1 MAAELGIWSTV
12 LGLTGLLMLAVLMLP
27 AARRVDFPYTVLLAG
42 VGVAIG
48 LLDVLVAHVDV
59 PLLSDFLAALRSI
72 EITAEAVFFIFLPAL
87 VFEAAMVLDVRRL
100 MDDLGAIL
108 FLAVIGLLVSTAI
121 VGLSIWAVSGFAL
134 IACLL
139 LGVIVSATDPVAVV
153 AIFKEVG
160 APKRLSILVEGE
172 SLFNDATAI
181 LLFTILAGILA
192 GGAEDPSVTD
202 ALLGFLIVF
211 LGGALVG
218 WVLGRLFV
226 WIIAQLENMPLVER
240 SLTICLAYLSFIVAE
255 HYLNTSGVMAV
266 VASALVMGSRGRS
279 VVQPHDWHGLHELWE
294 QIGFWANSIIFI
306 LVGLAVPGIMA
317 GFGTEQAVWLVVLTL
332 SAFAARAVILFGLL
346 PLLSAWRLVQHVS
359 VGYRTV
365 MFWGGLRGAVAL
377 ALALVIIESPQYS
390 ADVRGFVGVLVTGFV
405 LFTLFVNAPTI
416 GFVIK
421 LFRLDQLSAY
431 DAAVR
436 DRALA
441 LALDRIGDNI
451 ERVAMRQD
459 ASAEATAEIAGT
471 YRSRSDSAQRAVD
484 SLRDLPTHDWVRI
497 GLNNLAARERAAY
510 EHQFEDGFLPSPA
523 YRALTE
529 YVEDIIDALR
539 GGGSESYTRAA
550 RRGLAFGRDFRLAM
564 TMHRRFSLEAALARA
579 VADRFERLV
588 GMRLALNEV
597 AGEGL
602 PKVREMVGA
611 RAGAAV
617 AEVFEQRRRETE
629 AALNSLQLQY
639 PDYARRI
646 ERRLLQQGA
655 LRLEELS
662 YKRMYAD
669 ALISGEVFGDLQSRL
684 REKER
689 ELEKLPPLDLGLDP
703 RKLVARVPMFRDL
716 PRGRIDQLAE
726 LLKPRLA
733 LPGEKVVAKGEQGD
747 AMYFIS
753 NGALRVELEPDP
765 VVLGSGDFF
774 GELALITRQ
783 PRNAD
788 VVAAGF
794 AELLLLRT
802 LDFQRFMETNP
813 DVRERIESIALSRLN
828 STGVFPGNNS

>member
-48 LLDVLVAHVDV
+48 LLDVLVAHVSV
-59 PLLSDFLAALRSI
+59 PLLSDFLAALGSI

-108 FLAVIGLLVSTAI
+108 FMAVVGLLISTAI
-121 VGLSIWAVSGFAL
+121 VGVSIWSVSGFTL
-134 IACLL
+134 IACLM

-181 LLFTILAGILA
+181 LLFTILAGMLA
-192 GGAEDPSVTD
+192 GSGDPSLIEGVF
-202 ALLGFLIVF
+202 GFLVVF
-211 LGGALVG
+211 FGGALVG
-218 WVLGRLFV
+218 WVLGRIFV
-226 WIIAQLENMPLVER
+226 WIIAQLEDMPLVER

-255 HYLNTSGVMAV
+255 HYLKTSGVMAV
-266 VASALVMGSRGRS
+266 VVAALVMGSRGRS
-279 VVQPHDWHGLHELWE
+279 VIQPHDWHGLHQLWE

-317 GFGTEQAVWLVVLTL
+317 GFGSDQALWLAVLIVA
-332 SAFAARAVILFGLL
+332 AFAARALILFGLL
-346 PLLSAWRLVQHVS
+346 PLLSAWRLVQKVS

-390 ADVRGFVGVLVTGFV
+390 EDLRAFVGVLVTGFV

-451 ERVAMRQD
+451 ERVALRQD
-459 ASAEATAEIAGT
+459 ASEQTTAEIVGA
-471 YRSRSDSAQRAVD
+471 YRARSDSAQQAFD
-484 SLRDLPTHDWVRI
+484 ALRDLPTEDWVRI
-497 GLNNLAARERAAY
+497 GLTNLAARERAAY
-510 EHQFEDGFLPSPA
+510 DHQFEDGFLPSPA
-523 YRALTE
+523 YRALSE
-529 YVEDIIDALR
+529 HVEDITDALR
-539 GGGSESYTRAA
+539 TGGVEAYGRTA
-550 RRGLAFGRDFRLAM
+550 RRGLGFGRDFRFAM
-564 TMHRRFSLEAALARA
+564 QVQRRFNLDGPLAHA
-579 VADRFERLV
+579 VSDRFERLV
-588 GMRLALNEV
+588 GMRLALAEV
-597 AGEGL
+597 AGDGL
-602 PKVREMVGA
+602 PKIREMVGE
-611 RAGAAV
+611 RAGATV
-617 AEVFEQRRRETE
+617 ADWLERRRRETE
-629 AALNSLQLQY
+629 AALHSLQLQY

-655 LRLEELS
+655 LRLEEQS
-662 YKRMYAD
+662 YKRMHAD
-669 ALISGEVFGDLQSRL
+669 ALISGEVFGDLQARV
-684 REKER
+684 RHQER
-689 ELEKLPPLDLGLDP
+689 ELEQLPALDLGLDP

-716 PRGRIDQLAE
+716 PLARIDQLAE
-726 LLKPRLA
+726 LLKPRLV
-733 LPGEKVVAKGEQGD
+733 LPGEKVVASGEQGD

-753 NGALRVELEPDP
+753 NGALRVELEPEP

-788 VVAAGF
+788 VVATGF
-794 AELLLLRT
+794 ADLLLLRT
-802 LDFQRFMETNP
+802 VDFQRFMEANP
-813 DVRERIESIALSRLN
+813 DTRDRIESVALERLN
-828 STGVFPGNNS
+828 ATGVFPKTRT